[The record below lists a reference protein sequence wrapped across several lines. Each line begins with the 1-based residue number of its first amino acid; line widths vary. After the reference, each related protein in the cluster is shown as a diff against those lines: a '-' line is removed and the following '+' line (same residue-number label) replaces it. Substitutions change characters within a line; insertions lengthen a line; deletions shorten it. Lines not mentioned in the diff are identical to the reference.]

1 MESLATSREIDRSIE
16 RARISVHQPSLL
28 LPLALSALVV
38 VALTPQLLLQ
48 HSAWFRSV
56 TPAPRPEVV
65 ASFFALNSTV
75 KGLPGDRLTW
85 LWVASVPFAFAAL
98 GLAVGRRRWV
108 TMAAGVGAAALLG
121 VPVWITARS
130 GVGLSNLAKWGTGV
144 SVLSALVAGAVAW
157 KVPSGVYVRA
167 VPRLLC
173 VVVAVAYLAVQ
184 YSASGRVSE
193 GSASPEA
200 AALDT
205 VEAANQRDLLRVLLH
220 LTPRERQVGSSL
232 AALADSQQ
240 KTLDLVTNALGLTG
254 EPGGVMV
261 KNTAPADDASQGDTV
276 ASGEV
281 ADAAVVKLVPKIT
294 GAGSAVVNLLGGL
307 PIVVEE
313 VDGRWYVSSEAS
325 LKAVQR

>member
-16 RARISVHQPSLL
+16 RARISVHQPSLAF
-28 LPLALSALVV
+28 PLALSALVV
-38 VALTPQLLLQ
+38 LALAPQLLLQ
-48 HSAWFRSV
+48 HSGWFRSV
-56 TPAPRPEVV
+56 TKAPRPEVI

-85 LWVASVPFAFAAL
+85 LWVASGPLAFAAL

-108 TMAAGVGAAALLG
+108 TMAAGVAAAVLLG
-121 VPVWITARS
+121 FPVWITARS
-130 GVGLSNLAKWGTGV
+130 GVSLSNLAKWGTCV
-144 SVLSALVAGAVAW
+144 SVLSALIAGAVAW

-167 VPRLLC
+167 VPRLFC
-173 VVVAVAYLAVQ
+173 AVVAVACLAAQ
-184 YSASGRVSE
+184 YSARGRVSV

-220 LTPRERQVGSSL
+220 LTPRERQVGTSLGAL
-232 AALADSQQ
+232 AASQQ
-240 KTLDLVTNALGLTG
+240 QTLDLVTDALGLTG
-254 EPGGVMV
+254 EPGGVVV
-261 KNTAPADDASQGDTV
+261 KSTEPSDDASPRETV
-276 ASGEV
+276 AAGEIGGM
-281 ADAAVVKLVPKIT
+281 AVVKLVPTIT

-307 PIVVEE
+307 PIAVEE

-325 LKAVQR
+325 LKAIRR